1 MEKEKKNTL
10 LIVDDEA
17 MNLKILSNILLSEY
31 TVLTAKS
38 GEEAI
43 EKAREYRPDL
53 ILLDII
59 MPGMDGYET
68 LVEIKKC
75 ETIKNTPVIIITGLN
90 SIEDEEKGL
99 SLNAVDYITKP
110 FSNIVVRIRVKN
122 QIEIINQMR
131 TIELLSLTDKL
142 TTLPNRRCFDDRL
155 NLEWK
160 LAIRE
165 RTQLSL
171 LMIDIDKFKIVNDTF
186 GHQHGDVVLQTIANI
201 LNRSFR
207 RPGDFSA
214 RWGGEEFVVLL
225 PRTIMEGALEIA
237 ENLRAEVE
245 NEVILCESGSTM
257 KVTVSVGVNSLIP
270 EQNTTINAFISNAD
284 KALYAAKDAGR
295 NKVIPYC

>member
-1 MEKEKKNTL
+1 MENEKKNTL

-17 MNLKILSNILLSEY
+17 INLKVLSNILLSDY
-31 TVLTAKS
+31 TILTAKS

-43 EKAREYRPDL
+43 EKAKEYKPDL
-53 ILLDII
+53 ILLDIV
-59 MPGMDGYET
+59 MPGMDGYQT
-68 LVEIKKC
+68 ISEIKKS
-75 ETIKNTPVIIITGLN
+75 EKIKNTPVVFMTGLN

-110 FSNIVVRIRVKN
+110 FSNIIVRLRVNN
-122 QIEIINQMR
+122 QIKIINQLR
-131 TIELLSLTDKL
+131 TIELLSMTDKL
-142 TTLPNRRCFDDRL
+142 TALPNRRYFDDRL
-155 NLEWK
+155 NMEWK

-165 RTQLSL
+165 QTQLSL
-171 LMIDIDKFKIVNDTF
+171 LMIDIDHFKSVNDTY

-201 LNRSFR
+201 LKRLFK
-207 RPGDFSA
+207 RPGDFPA

-225 PRTIMEGALEIA
+225 PHTSMEGALKIA

-257 KVTVSVGVNSLIP
+257 KVTVSIGVNFLIP
-270 EQNTTINAFISNAD
+270 EHNSLINAFISNAD

-295 NKVIPYC
+295 NMVIPYC

>member
-1 MEKEKKNTL
+1 MENEKKNTL

-17 MNLKILSNILLSEY
+17 INLKVLSNILLSDY
-31 TVLTAKS
+31 TILTAKS

-43 EKAREYRPDL
+43 EKAQEYKPDL
-53 ILLDII
+53 ILLDIV
-59 MPGMDGYET
+59 MPGMDGYQT
-68 LVEIKKC
+68 ISEIKKS
-75 ETIKNTPVIIITGLN
+75 EKIKNTPVVFMTGLN

-110 FSNIVVRIRVKN
+110 FSNIIVRLRVNN
-122 QIEIINQMR
+122 QIKIINQLR
-131 TIELLSLTDKL
+131 TIELLSMTDKL
-142 TTLPNRRCFDDRL
+142 TALPNRRYFDDRL
-155 NLEWK
+155 NMEWK

-165 RTQLSL
+165 QTQLSL
-171 LMIDIDKFKIVNDTF
+171 LMIDIDHFKSVNDTY

-201 LNRSFR
+201 LKRLFK
-207 RPGDFSA
+207 RPGDFPA

-225 PRTIMEGALEIA
+225 PHTSMEGALKIA

-257 KVTVSVGVNSLIP
+257 KVTVSIGVNFLIP
-270 EQNTTINAFISNAD
+270 EHNSLINAFISNAD

-295 NKVIPYC
+295 NMVIPYC